1 MPHGLS
7 TLYQIIAQLE
17 LNTNCMRRFGLVI
30 GLMIG
35 LLWNATAQKTIT
47 VIASM
52 TGCKGELTMYDFDG
66 ATFRPFQT
74 VAGTE
79 GDYRFEVPHT
89 GHKFYYFGPD
99 ANNLKPVI
107 LGAEEQVLLSQRCA
121 SRAPLQVQNS
131 LINQEYY
138 DLKQQFAAIN
148 KQNQEAVNTFRRGMR
163 DENLKAEGIALMK
176 VVDEE
181 RLRLLDSLK
190 GTNPFLARIAA
201 LNTYLSFPNYGQD
214 KYPDELNY
222 FAVEYFQF
230 VDWED
235 EGYHNLPWV
244 FEAFK
249 TYTNTLSQVNL
260 PQEQYQN
267 LTDQTLAKIPVGSDA
282 ERMAL
287 NGILA
292 ILKQKNN
299 PSFAYFGERYIEHFG
314 DQDPAAAAALRE
326 EIDRMGSFVVGGEA
340 PDFTQF
346 TPEGEELSLYDLR
359 GKVVLVDFWASWCG
373 PCRREN
379 PNVVRMYDRF
389 KGQGFE
395 ILGVSLDKTKDRW
408 LGAIEQDNLQWLH
421 VSDLKGWSNA
431 VAQMYSVRS
440 IPHTILLDRE
450 GRILARGLRGQ
461 QLEAKLEELFE
472 SRP

>member
-1 MPHGLS
+1 M
-7 TLYQIIAQLE
+7 Q
-17 LNTNCMRRFGLVI
+17 RFGLLTL
-30 GLMIG
+30 LMLG
-35 LLWNATAQKTIT
+35 MLGTMVAQETIT
-47 VIASM
+47 VIATM
-52 TGCKGELTMYDFDG
+52 TDCKGELTMYEFDG
-66 ATFRPFQT
+66 STFRPFQT
-74 VAGTE
+74 AAGNE
-79 GDYRFEVPHT
+79 GDYRFEIPAT

-99 ANNLKPVI
+99 ASNLKPVI
-107 LGAEEQVLLSQRCA
+107 LGAEEQVLLNQRCVA
-121 SRAPLQVQNS
+121 RSPLQVQNS
-131 LINQEYY
+131 LINEDYY
-138 DLKQQFAAIN
+138 NLKQRFAAIN
-148 KQNQEAVNTFRRGMR
+148 KQNQQAVNTFRRGMR
-163 DENLKAEGIALMK
+163 DEKLKAEGIVLMK
-176 VVDEE
+176 AVDEE

-190 GTNPFLARIAA
+190 KSNLFLARIAA
-201 LNTYLSFPNYGQD
+201 LNTYLSFPNHGQD

-222 FAVEYFQF
+222 FAAEYFQF

-235 EGYHNLPWV
+235 EGYHSLPWV

-249 TYTNTLSQVNL
+249 TYTNTLSQINL
-260 PQEQYQN
+260 PQEQYQA
-267 LTDQTLAKIPVGSDA
+267 LTDQTLARIPVGSGA

-287 NGILA
+287 SGIMA

-299 PSFAYFGERYIEHFG
+299 PSFAYYGKRFIEHFG
-314 DQDPAAAAALRE
+314 EQDPAAAATLQE
-326 EIDRMGSFVVGGEA
+326 EIDRMGSFVTGGEA

-389 KGQGFE
+389 KEQGFE

-408 LGAIEQDNLQWLH
+408 VNAIEQDGLQWLH

-431 VAQMYSVRS
+431 VAQMYGVRS

-450 GRILARGLRGQ
+450 GRIIARGLRGQ